1 MYFVVIDVETAN
13 PDPSS
18 ICQVGVASF
27 RDGQLHGSW
36 ESLVNPE
43 DYFDGINLA
52 IHGIDEQTVRSAPKW
67 NSVHEKLR
75 SWLEGHVVVSH
86 TGFDRAAL
94 LRTCEKN
101 RVTPFECK
109 WLDTARVA
117 KRAWPAFSQSG
128 YGLANVAAH
137 LKIEF
142 QHHNAREDAR
152 AAGEILLRAMAET
165 GLTVEQWVKRATQP
179 IILSA
184 VLPIT
189 R

>member
-1 MYFVVIDVETAN
+1 MHFVVIDVETAN

-27 RDGQLHGSW
+27 RDGQLHESW

-43 DYFDGINLA
+43 DYFNGINVA
-52 IHGIDEQTVRSAPKW
+52 IHGIDEQSVRSAPKW
-67 NSVHEKLR
+67 NYVPEKLR
-75 SWLEGHVVVSH
+75 AWMEGHVVVSH

-101 RVTPFECK
+101 GVAPFECK
-109 WLDTARVA
+109 WLDTVRVA
-117 KRAWPAFSQSG
+117 KRAWPALSQSG

-142 QHHNAREDAR
+142 QHHNARDDAR

-165 GLTVEQWVKRATQP
+165 GLTVDQWLKRATQP
-179 IILSA
+179 IILS
-184 VLPIT
+184 VGLRST